1 MNLTDPVA
9 DFLARIRNGIRARQ
23 QKVDLQ
29 IRRPGVS
36 RLLQFI
42 MIPENMEQPSVDRA
56 FVLPGG
62 IGYVRVASF
71 DEKTITLKGTVTEW
85 VWSNPHCFLKFDVKD
100 QGGTVAHWAV
110 ETQAPT
116 TMVQWGWAR
125 TSFKAGDEVTV
136 TLQPVKNGS
145 PIGSTR
151 TVTFAD
157 GTVLVANGVSPNP
170 PAAK

>member
-1 MNLTDPVA
+1 MKKILFDILGAAALLLVSVPL
-9 DFLARIRNGIRARQ
+9 LAHHGAAALDTG
-23 QKVDLQ
+23 K
-29 IRRPGVS
+29 
-36 RLLQFI
+36 
-42 MIPENMEQPSVDRA
+42 E
-56 FVLPGG
+56 
-62 IGYVRVASF
+62 
-71 DEKTITLKGTVTEW
+71 ITLKGTVTEW
-85 VWSNPHCFLKFDVKD
+85 VWSNPHCFLKFDVK
-100 QGGTVAHWAV
+100 GESSNVAHWAV
-110 ETQAPT
+110 ETQAPS

-157 GTVLVANGVSPNP
+157 GTVLVANGISPNP